1 MVKWVSTP
9 ALCQPQWIY
18 QGVAFRRMRGKWV
31 AREVSPQEWGMGVDQ
46 KDPILR
52 TGRKNL
58 GVQKGR
64 AQGERDMKNGVKRL
78 SPIQEQNL
86 RSHTAALSCH
96 WLKMRVSVSFIS
108 FYSTPQEGL
117 MNSNLT
123 PIMLDSRALTR
134 I

>member
-1 MVKWVSTP
+1 MSAPVDLP
-9 ALCQPQWIY
+9 GGGLQENE
-18 QGVAFRRMRGKWV
+18 
-31 AREVSPQEWGMGVDQ
+31 REVGSQGGEPSGMGHGGGSEGSH
-46 KDPILR
+46 PP
-52 TGRKNL
+52 GRKNL